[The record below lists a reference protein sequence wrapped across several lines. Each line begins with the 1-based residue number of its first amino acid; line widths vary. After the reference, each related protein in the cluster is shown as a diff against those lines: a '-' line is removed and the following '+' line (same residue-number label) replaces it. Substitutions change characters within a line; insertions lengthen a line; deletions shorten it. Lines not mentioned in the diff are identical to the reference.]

1 MFTREGTRMR
11 TVTTTSAPPEPTVD
25 DLDRI
30 VRQLETSWTASL
42 TVRRQSKDDVG
53 LRQIYVSL
61 DGERIAVLCAGQ
73 EVTREIKPG
82 PHRLRI
88 HNTLFWKTL
97 DFSVSVNEHVS
108 FTTINRAG
116 FLTFSI
122 FAFFIGTNVL
132 YLSVERDAPLDIRL
146 TPHV

>member
-1 MFTREGTRMR
+1 MR
-11 TVTTTSAPPEPTVD
+11 PVTTTSAPPEPTVD
-25 DLDRI
+25 DLDGI
-30 VRQLETSWTASL
+30 IRQLETSWTATL

-97 DFSVSVNEHVS
+97 DFSVAVNAHVGFS
-108 FTTINRAG
+108 TINRAG

-132 YLSVERDAPLDIRL
+132 YLSVERDQPRHSRGL
-146 TPHV
+146 TGAASTAR